1 MIDDEEFAGL
11 AVIFLIIEFL
21 IFSVLLYFLAN
32 NILYLILPITI
43 IISSVVVVELLDKFA
58 RANSKN

>member
-1 MIDDEEFAGL
+1 MNDDEEFAGL
-11 AVIFLIIEFL
+11 TVIFLIIEFL

-32 NILYLILPITI
+32 NILYLILPVTI

-58 RANSKN
+58 RENSKN

>member
-1 MIDDEEFAGL
+1 MSDDEEFASL
-11 AVIFLIIEFL
+11 SVIFLIIEFL

-32 NILYLILPITI
+32 NILYLILPVTI